1 MKIKRQEP
9 GEGSRDEEF
18 ILNVGETIKDYSYQI
33 TVEEQKLTKEEANE
47 LLLAAKDEIDHS
59 FFGKNQAGEDET
71 ARYVT
76 ADVNPRTVYQ
86 NGLVEAEWFFSD
98 YQIVDEEG
106 KIEQEELPEEGIF
119 IETQVLLS
127 CGEIEQEYQFGFR
140 VYPRPLDEKAQ
151 LLKLIDNEI
160 KKSQEKQ
167 GEEYLELPEEISG
180 QKLSWEQPREHYGY
194 KLVVLFAAALVL
206 GKIAQREKEKEKQ
219 KKREE
224 QLKLDYPEM
233 VSKLTILLGAGMSV
247 KQAWNKIS
255 DQYRGDEKNKKERPR
270 LVYEEMMKTSREME
284 DGMGERSAY
293 QRFAERTG
301 VQLYRRFVRL
311 LLQNM
316 SKGSAG
322 IYELLEL
329 ETQNAYLERKNYAK
343 KRGEEAGT
351 KMLLPMMLMLG
362 IVMAIV
368 LVPALIS
375 FQI

>member
-1 MKIKRQEP
+1 
-9 GEGSRDEEF
+9 
-18 ILNVGETIKDYSYQI
+18 
-33 TVEEQKLTKEEANE
+33 
-47 LLLAAKDEIDHS
+47 
-59 FFGKNQAGEDET
+59 
-71 ARYVT
+71 
-76 ADVNPRTVYQ
+76 
-86 NGLVEAEWFFSD
+86 
-98 YQIVDEEG
+98 
-106 KIEQEELPEEGIF
+106 
-119 IETQVLLS
+119 
-127 CGEIEQEYQFGFR
+127 
-140 VYPRPLDEKAQ
+140 
-151 LLKLIDNEI
+151 
-160 KKSQEKQ
+160 
-167 GEEYLELPEEISG
+167 
-180 QKLSWEQPREHYGY
+180 
-194 KLVVLFAAALVL
+194 
-206 GKIAQREKEKEKQ
+206 
-219 KKREE
+219 
-224 QLKLDYPEM
+224 M